1 MKKLIALALVAIFSM
16 PLLRA
21 QESMFNLGDKIV
33 NLGIGIG
40 SVYGGGLYG
49 NTTVPPLSISFEQGI
64 VDNILEKGVIGVGAY
79 LGYTSYK
86 WHYVYSTWDYGWKYT
101 NIVIGA
107 RGSFHYP
114 VLDKLDTY
122 VGIILG
128 YNIVIS
134 SAFGDDSGYL
144 YDYSPDR
151 GSVAYS
157 GYVGGRYYFSDKFS
171 AFAEL
176 GYGIAYLTLGVGI
189 RL

>member
-107 RGSFHYP
+107 RGSF
-114 VLDKLDTY
+114 T
-122 VGIILG
+122 ILFW
-128 YNIVIS
+128 IS
-134 SAFGDDSGYL
+134 W
-144 YDYSPDR
+144 
-151 GSVAYS
+151 
-157 GYVGGRYYFSDKFS
+157 
-171 AFAEL
+171 
-176 GYGIAYLTLGVGI
+176 IHM
-189 RL
+189 